1 MDESKA
7 KQPLLGEML
16 HLRGN
21 SLQKGEP
28 VALPLTQSSMFHLP
42 GSPEGFPNY
51 GRVNNP
57 TWEHLEHVLGHLE
70 GAPCLA
76 FPSGMAAISAAL
88 FATVR
93 AGQRI
98 LIPSDGYYVTRL
110 LAERFLAN
118 LGVTV
123 EQRPTVTFEEGGFDR
138 FDIVFVESPSNPGL
152 DMIDLRAV
160 AQEVRATGGITI
172 ADNTTLTPL
181 GQRPLDL
188 GIDMV
193 VASDTKAM
201 GGHSDLLM
209 GHVASR
215 NPDLM
220 AAVEEWRKVSGAIP
234 GPHEAW
240 LLHRGLETLDV
251 RFERMCNSA
260 GVLAARLVEHPA
272 VQEIRYPGLPGDP
285 SHELAKAQT
294 LKFGFLLSIT
304 LDSEERA
311 ERFINS
317 CPLIRPAT
325 SLGGV
330 HSSAER
336 RARWGDDVDPGF
348 VRLSV
353 GCEPVEELWQ
363 AIETSLDGLT

>member
-1 MDESKA
+1 MERTPKA
-7 KQPLLGEML
+7 GEML

-21 SLQKGEP
+21 ALSKGDP

-42 GSPEGFPNY
+42 GAPDGHPTY
-51 GRVNNP
+51 GRVDNP
-57 TWEHLEHVLGHLE
+57 TWTQVEHVLAHLE
-70 GAPCLA
+70 DAPCLI
-76 FPSGMAAISAAL
+76 FPSGMGAISAAL

-93 AGQRI
+93 AGSRI

-110 LAERFLAN
+110 LADRFLAP
-118 LGVTV
+118 LGVSV
-123 EQRPTVTFEEGGFDR
+123 EERPTTAFAQGGFDG
-138 FDIVFVESPSNPGL
+138 FDVVFVESPSNPGL
-152 DMIDLRAV
+152 DMIDLAQV
-160 AQEVRATGGITI
+160 ARDVRAAGGITI

-188 GIDMV
+188 GIDIV

-215 NPDLM
+215 DAQIM
-220 AAVEEWRKVSGAIP
+220 ERVEEWRRVSGAIP

-251 RFERMCNSA
+251 RFDRMSSSA
-260 GVLAARLVEHPA
+260 QVLAERLADHPA
-272 VQEIRYPGLPGDP
+272 VTQIRYPGLPSDP
-285 SHELAKAQT
+285 SHDLARKQT
-294 LKFGFLLSIT
+294 ARFGFLLTIT
-304 LDSEERA
+304 LASEDQA
-311 ERFINS
+311 EGFINN
-317 CPLIRPAT
+317 CPLLRPAT
-325 SLGGV
+325 SFGGV

-336 RARWGDDVDPGF
+336 RARWGDQVDPGF

-353 GCEPVEELWQ
+353 GCEPVDELWQ
-363 AIETSLDGLT
+363 ALNDSLNALA